1 LSNRPENINQNTGVA
16 FLFPGQGS
24 QSVGMGLDL
33 YKNSPVARAVFEEVD
48 DSLGVPLSDLL
59 FNGPEEELTKTV
71 NAQPA
76 IMAVSIAC
84 LRGLEDA
91 MGEGTMPVP
100 SLVAGHSLGEYTA
113 LVAAGALSLADGVR
127 LVRERGRLMQYAA
140 ELRDGGMAAI
150 LSLDHDVLESV
161 CLQTD
166 TEISNINAPDQIV
179 ISGERQS
186 VEKAMELATEK
197 GARRTVALA
206 VAGAFHSRLMAPA
219 QEGLEKIVNE
229 ISFSQP
235 SVPLVAN
242 CTGQAI
248 SDVDDIKAEL
258 LAQLCSC
265 VRWSQSVDYMARSGI
280 NSFYEIG
287 PGRVI
292 SGMVKRNIPDA
303 DVTSVSDSESIKQVA
318 S

>member
-1 LSNRPENINQNTGVA
+1 MSNRPENINQSTGVA

-24 QSVGMGLDL
+24 QAVGMGLDL
-33 YKNSPVARAVFEEVD
+33 YQNSSAAKAVFEEVNE
-48 DSLGVPLSDLL
+48 SLGVSLSDLL
-59 FNGPEEELTKTV
+59 FNGPEEELTKTI

-84 LRGLEDA
+84 LRGLEEA
-91 MGEGTMPVP
+91 MGKGTMPVP

-229 ISFSQP
+229 MSFRQP

-248 SDVDDIKAEL
+248 VDVDEIKAEL

-265 VRWSQSVDYMARSGI
+265 VRWSQSVDYMTRSGI
-280 NSFYEIG
+280 SLFYEIG

>member
-1 LSNRPENINQNTGVA
+1 MA
-16 FLFPGQGS
+16 
-24 QSVGMGLDL
+24 
-33 YKNSPVARAVFEEVD
+33 
-48 DSLGVPLSDLL
+48 LGRPLSKLL
-59 FNGPEEELTKTV
+59 FNGPEEELTKTI

-84 LRGLEDA
+84 LRGLEEA
-91 MGEGTMPVP
+91 LGSGKMPVP

-140 ELRDGGMAAI
+140 ELRDGGMAAV

-229 ISFSQP
+229 MSFRQP
-235 SVPLVAN
+235 SVPLVA
-242 CTGQAI
+242 T
-248 SDVDDIKAEL
+248 V
-258 LAQLCSC
+258 LARLSLMWM
-265 VRWSQSVDYMARSGI
+265 R
-280 NSFYEIG
+280 
-287 PGRVI
+287 
-292 SGMVKRNIPDA
+292 
-303 DVTSVSDSESIKQVA
+303 
-318 S
+318 